1 MKEKI
6 KENKY
11 YQLGLTIFMVIGACI
26 LLTFIIFNID
36 KIWKFLGTIVG
47 LFSPFIIGFVFAYLL
62 NPIVIFFKKNVFD
75 KFVKKDKVAN
85 NLSLLTTCVI
95 FLTLT
100 IILFNSIIP
109 ALLKSIQS
117 LVVNMPTYIKDIKDY
132 LIAKTD
138 SSGLAEAINANYST
152 INESLNSMINNFLPK
167 LEDMITIVSNGL
179 FGAVKVVFKVFMG
192 FVISIYYLSDKDN
205 FVAGT
210 KKIIYSIFGVK
221 VANHIMDNVRHTNDI
236 FGNFIVGK
244 LLDGFTI
251 GFITFIFLTIL
262 GFSDYALL
270 IGVTVG
276 LTNMIPY
283 FGPYIGTI
291 PSALLIL
298 MDEVHGGGKMC
309 IIFIITKLLK
319 CFKLKTN
326 VKNIIVLIFTY
337 VIEPK
342 LCGSKTGLKSFWVLA
357 SILFFGDAFGIIGLL
372 LGVPVFALIY
382 GYVHN
387 LVTIRLEE
395 KNLPSETKDYID
407 LERINSKTHA
417 VVKLSDK

>member
-36 KIWKFLGTIVG
+36 KIWKFLETIVG

-152 INESLNSMINNFLPK
+152 INESLNTMINNFLPK

-221 VANHIMDNVRHTNDI
+221 VANHIMDNARHTNDI

-309 IIFIITKLLK
+309 IIFII
-319 CFKLKTN
+319 F
-326 VKNIIVLIFTY
+326 IIALQQIDSY
-337 VIEPK
+337 VIEPN

>member
-152 INESLNSMINNFLPK
+152 INESLNTMINNFLPK

-210 KKIIYSIFGVK
+210 KRIIYSIFGVK
-221 VANHIMDNVRHTNDI
+221 VANHIMDNARHTNDI

-309 IIFIITKLLK
+309 IIFII
-319 CFKLKTN
+319 F
-326 VKNIIVLIFTY
+326 IIALQQIDSY
-337 VIEPK
+337 VIEPN

>member
-36 KIWKFLGTIVG
+36 KICKFLGTIVG

-152 INESLNSMINNFLPK
+152 INESLNTMINNFLPK

-221 VANHIMDNVRHTNDI
+221 VANHIMDNARHTNDI

-309 IIFIITKLLK
+309 IIFII
-319 CFKLKTN
+319 F
-326 VKNIIVLIFTY
+326 IIALQQIDSY
-337 VIEPK
+337 VIEPN

>member
-152 INESLNSMINNFLPK
+152 INESLNTMINNFLPK
-167 LEDMITIVSNGL
+167 LDDMITIVSNGL

-221 VANHIMDNVRHTNDI
+221 VANHIMDNARHTNDI

-309 IIFIITKLLK
+309 IIFII
-319 CFKLKTN
+319 F
-326 VKNIIVLIFTY
+326 IIALQQIDSY
-337 VIEPK
+337 VIEPN

>member
-152 INESLNSMINNFLPK
+152 INDSLNTMINNFLPK

-221 VANHIMDNVRHTNDI
+221 VANHIMDNARHTNDI

-309 IIFIITKLLK
+309 IIFII
-319 CFKLKTN
+319 F
-326 VKNIIVLIFTY
+326 IIALQQIDSY
-337 VIEPK
+337 VIEPN

>member
-152 INESLNSMINNFLPK
+152 INESLNTMINNFLPK

-210 KKIIYSIFGVK
+210 KKVIYSIFGVK
-221 VANHIMDNVRHTNDI
+221 VANHIMDNARHTNDI

-309 IIFIITKLLK
+309 IIFII
-319 CFKLKTN
+319 F
-326 VKNIIVLIFTY
+326 IIALQQIDSY
-337 VIEPK
+337 VIEPN

>member
-26 LLTFIIFNID
+26 LLTFIIFNIY

-152 INESLNSMINNFLPK
+152 INESLNTMINNFLPK

-221 VANHIMDNVRHTNDI
+221 VANHIMDNARHTNDI

-309 IIFIITKLLK
+309 IIFII
-319 CFKLKTN
+319 F
-326 VKNIIVLIFTY
+326 IIALQQIDSY
-337 VIEPK
+337 VIEPN

>member
-1 MKEKI
+1 MPSRWLISDK
-6 KENKY
+6 
-11 YQLGLTIFMVIGACI
+11 
-26 LLTFIIFNID
+26 TF
-36 KIWKFLGTIVG
+36 
-47 LFSPFIIGFVFAYLL
+47 
-62 NPIVIFFKKNVFD
+62 FD

-152 INESLNSMINNFLPK
+152 INESLNTMINNFLPK

-221 VANHIMDNVRHTNDI
+221 VANHIMDNARHTNDI

-309 IIFIITKLLK
+309 IIFII
-319 CFKLKTN
+319 F
-326 VKNIIVLIFTY
+326 IIALQQIDSY
-337 VIEPK
+337 VIEPN

>member
-1 MKEKI
+1 MKDKI
-6 KENKY
+6 KDNKY

-210 KKIIYSIFGVK
+210 KKLIYSIFGVK
-221 VANHIMDNVRHTNDI
+221 VANHIMDNARHTNDI

-309 IIFIITKLLK
+309 IIFII
-319 CFKLKTN
+319 F
-326 VKNIIVLIFTY
+326 IIALQQIDSY
-337 VIEPK
+337 VIEPN